1 MSESKNK
8 PTPKKSEAKP
18 KKEAPKKEEP
28 KRESPKNATPQTL
41 GELKKKFA
49 ADRKASPENLEAL
62 RAEYLKNQVI
72 LKAALQK

>member
-49 ADRKASPENLEAL
+49 ADRKAFPKKGKEL
-62 RAEYLKNQVI
+62 RAEYLKNRRT
-72 LKAALQK
+72 LKK